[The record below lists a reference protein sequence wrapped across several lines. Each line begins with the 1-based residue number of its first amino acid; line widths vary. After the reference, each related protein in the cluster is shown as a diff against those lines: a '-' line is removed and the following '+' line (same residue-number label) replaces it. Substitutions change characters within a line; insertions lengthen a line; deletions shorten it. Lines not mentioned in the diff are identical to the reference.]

1 MSCRESRV
9 NDKSGNRRGFD
20 IAWPFRWRYRSTVF
34 KEKAI
39 RIKSELLFYCKKGE
53 LIKKQNENR
62 AIWCMTV
69 NENSVVTR
77 H

>member
-1 MSCRESRV
+1 M

-34 KEKAI
+34 KGKAI
-39 RIKSELLFYCKKGE
+39 RIIFELLFLLQERRTY
-53 LIKKQNENR
+53 KKQNENR
-62 AIWCMTV
+62 AIWRMTL